1 MERKEFLKA
10 LGLGG
15 AALMAVYCT
24 GCSINGDSNI
34 KPAGNVD
41 ITLDL
46 TSAANAALNS
56 DGGFI
61 VTNGIVVARTTTG
74 IYVAVTQV
82 CSHEGRPN
90 VTYLKSTNIFYCNVH
105 GATYDTSGKGLNSN
119 GRNGLTTYKTELNGT
134 SLRIYS

>member
-24 GCSINGDSNI
+24 GCSINGDANI

-46 TSAANAALNS
+46 TSL
-56 DGGFI
+56 
-61 VTNGIVVARTTTG
+61 
-74 IYVAVTQV
+74 
-82 CSHEGRPN
+82 
-90 VTYLKSTNIFYCNVH
+90 
-105 GATYDTSGKGLNSN
+105 
-119 GRNGLTTYKTELNGT
+119 LTLP
-134 SLRIYS
+134 